1 MIRTTAVL
9 TALGL
14 ALTIPAATA
23 GAADLLLGANQRLDG
38 AAAGDDAARS
48 TAPAGDV
55 NGDGIDDM
63 IIGAP
68 DADHLSR
75 DLSGAAYV
83 VFGSATPTA
92 TIDLGAL
99 GARGFVIGGSAAG
112 DRAGTSVAAAGDL
125 NSDGFDDVV
134 VGAPDADFNLRDQS
148 GSVYAV
154 FGGPSPS
161 DLDLATLAVA
171 APGSTGQPQVT
182 GSEWRW
188 PVPATRTATDDSTS
202 SPAHQAPTLPG
213 SYAGPSQARST
224 CSRLARPPT
233 GSTPSRTGTAWA
245 RRWQALVTSTP
256 TAATTC

>member
-161 DLDLATLAVA
+161 DLDLATL
-171 APGSTGQPQVT
+171 GKIG
-182 GSEWRW
+182 R
-188 PVPATRTATDDSTS
+188 
-202 SPAHQAPTLPG
+202 AH
-213 SYAGPSQARST
+213 
-224 CSRLARPPT
+224 
-233 GSTPSRTGTAWA
+233 
-245 RRWQALVTSTP
+245 V
-256 TAATTC
+256 